1 MQPAVAISESLGLLL
16 CGHFLYKWQISQKQ
30 LQDMISFI
38 EKAQPIGP
46 ESLANG
52 LAGEGRALKGFLSKS
67 LRILEEDSYSV
78 RLVGI
83 VQGVVR
89 SGYTIRSLL
98 NHSTQLVMSTVTSEQ
113 MLSDSK
119 TFEQTEGNSIS
130 RLVSEFVL
138 ADQSKPTSGVLLTG
152 ADPIN
157 SQSAQQLIHS
167 VEHTRNLTTLEHIL
181 GWILFCFRLFLSMSN
196 VGKKQSAFRVGT
208 RRVERGILVGQ
219 LVLAFGEM
227 IFDKRN
233 KQIVMHNPQFVMQ
246 EKEQLLAHLHV
257 QHTKHTRHLT
267 LLLTISTLLAS
278 HLSKSLVL
286 WLRKRLSRVFT
297 SSAPSLSGVRHL
309 WTDGFE
315 CAGCRDAPRSV
326 VYRPC
331 LHVVLCTHCESKR
344 DSRAG
349 CVLCGADIEEI
360 VPVFVA

>member
-1 MQPAVAISESLGLLL
+1 MQPAVAVCESLGLLL
-16 CGHFLYKWQISQKQ
+16 CGHFLYKWQLSQKQ
-30 LQDMISFI
+30 LQDMITFI

-46 ESLANG
+46 DSLAAG
-52 LAGEGRALKGFLSKS
+52 LAAEGRGLKGLLSKS
-67 LRILEEDSYSV
+67 LRVLEEDSHSV

-83 VQGVVR
+83 VQGIVQ
-89 SGYTIRSLL
+89 SGHTIRSLL

-130 RLVSEFVL
+130 RMVSEYFL
-138 ADQSKPTSGVLLTG
+138 SDQQKPGSSVLLTG
-152 ADPIN
+152 ADPMI

-233 KQIVMHNPQFVMQ
+233 KQLVMHNPQFVMQ
-246 EKEQLLAHLHV
+246 EKEQLLAHLHS
-257 QHTKHTRHLT
+257 QNTKHTRHLT
-267 LLLTISTLLAS
+267 LLLTTATLLAV
-278 HLSKSLVL
+278 HLSKSVFNS
-286 WLRKRLSRVFT
+286 LRSRLIRSFAPT
-297 SSAPSLSGVRHL
+297 SSLSGVNRL
-309 WTDGFE
+309 WTDSFE
-315 CAGCRDAPRSV
+315 CMNCRDAPRCI

-331 LHVVLCTHCESKR
+331 LHLVLCDRCEAKR
-344 DSRAG
+344 SQRQP
-349 CVLCGADIEEI
+349 CQICNTEI
-360 VPVFVA
+360 DEVVGVYVA